1 MIETLNIFWNAP
13 IELRVLILVIIL
25 AVPLSFLVYYYKE
38 KWFK

>member
-25 AVPLSFLVYYYKE
+25 AVPLSFLVYYNTDWLK
-38 KWFK
+38 

>member
-13 IELRVLILVIIL
+13 IELRVLILIAL